1 MNTYAFL
8 IKAKAKSEKKS
19 LFCWLSAK
27 SDSRAD
33 REIMNVLEDAEIA
46 TGRGG
51 DYNLPIRIDFP
62 VFNDLPEEGYL
73 DYTWFDRYELA
84 EDGVTCKKI
93 CIIEPQYTEV
103 ITENAT
109 TLPAETASTSIQDDH
124 ATDGTITI
132 DQASFV
138 QRVGGGWLYESF
150 TELSVSQQREISTL
164 QHDMDA
170 TYFQNLLLA
179 LNNAKEL
186 LQAQHCF
193 PETLFG
199 LIDSIKS
206 VWSPDGKAPTV
217 GDIVSFAK
225 EWLNA
230 RNEDSTLER
239 SGPYRSEVTARWAKK
254 SGVQRTNSGAIA
266 GGDNKTDRSPDYTH
280 TLDTLDVEIAL
291 ATLPMDFDIYEIPV
305 SLHRR
310 SKEIIA
316 NREEPFK
323 TWSQKLRAMPGIL
336 DYSRA
341 AIFALIRG
349 ANADITHFP
358 DGMQRYI
365 NANLTESDHANPTP
379 ETLQQARQHNSAS
392 TVLSKIDS
400 ARAGE
405 SVDSNIVLNTEFQ
418 TVGDA
423 LVKEATQQA
432 EPEIKNVGKGIFAID
447 GLMGNTP
454 SFEGEKPENEGV
466 GNVQMETAGNQSSE
480 ADSALSTPANDDGSI
495 EEARAALESAVNKW
509 VGEGAAAEPAE
520 PTVTDEPPYFEP
532 GRYEGVSNNDYHAAN
547 GVSSTQVKDA
557 RVSLMYFNARHVAKT
572 IARENSKVLD
582 MGNLVHAL
590 ALQPE
595 NLLAEF
601 SIEPEIPQGAFTTT
615 ATIRAFI
622 DKYNATLPAPLSA
635 DDIKALLDEYNATLT
650 PQVAL
655 GASLEETGQS
665 YMALPAEF
673 QRIED
678 GQKQTAS
685 AMKACIK
692 EYNATLTPQVK
703 TSGSRDALLEQL
715 AVINPDLVAQEAQKP
730 AQLKVSG
737 TKSDLIQSV
746 KSVNPDAVFADELL
760 DAWRENPEDKIL
772 VTRAQL
778 ATAQAIQKSLLNH
791 PTAGKLLT
799 HPSRAVEV
807 SYFGF
812 DDETGLEVRVRPDLE
827 IDLDGVRIG
836 CDLKTISMWNVKQ
849 DGLRA
854 KLHREIIDR
863 DYHLSAAMYSE
874 TAALDQFFWIFVN
887 KDENY
892 HWIAIVEASEEL
904 LELGMLEYRKAMR
917 AIATGFD
924 AGEWP
929 APITDDY
936 ADELNDFDQR
946 RLEALRMA

>member
-19 LFCWLSAK
+19 LFGWLSAK
-27 SDSRAD
+27 SDSRAE
-33 REIMNVLEDAEIA
+33 REIMNILEDEEIP

-51 DYNLPIRIDFP
+51 DYNLPLRTDWL
-62 VFNDLPEEGYL
+62 VVDDLPEEGVL
-73 DYTWFDRYELA
+73 DDTWCDRYELND
-84 EDGVTCKKI
+84 DGQSWRQIPKS
-93 CIIEPQYTEV
+93 EP
-103 ITENAT
+103 
-109 TLPAETASTSIQDDH
+109 ASTNIQDEHAAITGQTTSTQLADTS

-150 TELSVSQQREISTL
+150 TELSVSRQREISTL

-199 LIDSIKS
+199 LIGSIKS
-206 VWSPDGKAPTV
+206 VWPQDGKAPTV
-217 GDIVSFAK
+217 GDIVSFSK

-230 RNEDSTLER
+230 RNEDSGLER

-254 SGVQRTNSGAIA
+254 SGVQRTESGAIA

-379 ETLQQARQHNSAS
+379 ETLQQARQVNAAS
-392 TVLSKIDS
+392 VVLSKIDS

-405 SVDSNIVLNTEFQ
+405 SVDSNIVLSTDFQ

-432 EPEIKNVGKGIFAID
+432 EPEIKNVGKGMFAID

-454 SFEGEKPENEGV
+454 SFEGEKPENDGV
-466 GNVQMETAGNQSSE
+466 GNVQMEAAGNQSSE

-509 VGEGAAAEPAE
+509 VGEGAAAAEPAE
-520 PTVTDEPPYFEP
+520 PTATDEPPYFEP
-532 GRYEGVSNNDYHAAN
+532 GRYEGVPNNDYHAAN
-547 GVSSTQVKDA
+547 GISSTQVKDA
-557 RVSLMYFNARHVAKT
+557 RISLMYYRGRHITKT
-572 IARENSKVLD
+572 IRRDSSDALTFGS
-582 MGNLVHAL
+582 LVHTL
-590 ALQPE
+590 AL
-595 NLLAEF
+595 
-601 SIEPEIPQGAFTTT
+601 EPEKLGEEYAIFPGVPAGAFTNTDT
-615 ATIRAFI
+615 LKAWIR
-622 DKYNATLPAPLSA
+622 
-635 DDIKALLDEYNATLT
+635 EYNADK
-650 PQVAL
+650 PK
-655 GASLEETGQS
+655 S
-665 YMALPAEF
+665 
-673 QRIED
+673 
-678 GQKQTAS
+678 
-685 AMKACIK
+685 
-692 EYNATLTPQVK
+692 
-703 TSGSRDALLEQL
+703 EQL
-715 AVINPDLVAQEAQKP
+715 KLTGKKEELQEAIR
-730 AQLKVSG
+730 A
-737 TKSDLIQSV
+737 
-746 KSVNPDAVFADELL
+746 VNPEAIFADEFESQ
-760 DAWRENPEDKIL
+760 WRTSVSDKIIL
-772 VTRAQL
+772 TVEQL
-778 ATAQAIQKSLLNH
+778 QAATAIQQALFNH
-791 PTAGKLLT
+791 PTAGKLLQ
-799 HPSRAVEV
+799 HPARAVEV
-807 SYFGF
+807 SYFGM
-812 DDETGLEVRVRPDLE
+812 DDETGLEVRVRPDEELE
-827 IDLDGVRIG
+827 LNGLRIAA
-836 CDLKTISMWNVKQ
+836 DVKTISLGKVKQ
-849 DGLRA
+849 DNLRA

-863 DYHLSAAMYSE
+863 DYHVSAAMYSE
-874 TAALDQFFWIFVN
+874 VADFDQFFWIFVN
-887 KDENY
+887 KDEGY
-892 HWIAIVEASEEL
+892 HWVAVIEASTDL
-904 LELGMLEYRKAMR
+904 LELGSLEYHRTMR
-917 AIATGFD
+917 ELANAYDTD
-924 AGEWP
+924 TWP
-929 APITDDY
+929 APVTADY
-936 ADELNDFDQR
+936 TDELNDFDQR

>member
-1 MNTYAFL
+1 MTPHAYFVEAYQKSGKKHLFIVL
-8 IKAKAKSEKKS
+8 DAKNEA
-19 LFCWLSAK
+19 
-27 SDSRAD
+27 RAEREVLNILDDNEIAVGRGADYKNPVRTHYPVFDDLPKD
-33 REIMNVLEDAEIA
+33 RVIDDTWCDRNMLEDD
-46 TGRGG
+46 R
-51 DYNLPIRIDFP
+51 L
-62 VFNDLPEEGYL
+62 
-73 DYTWFDRYELA
+73 TW
-84 EDGVTCKKI
+84 KKI
-93 CIIEPQYTEV
+93 PKPES
-103 ITENAT
+103 
-109 TLPAETASTSIQDDH
+109 ASTNIQDDH
-124 ATDGTITI
+124 AAVAGKTASTQLADTAATDGTITI
-132 DQASFV
+132 DQASFI
-138 QRVGGGWLYESF
+138 QRIGGGWLYESF
-150 TELSVSQQREISTL
+150 TELSVTQQREISAL
-164 QHDMDA
+164 QHDMEA

-199 LIDSIKS
+199 LIGSIKS
-206 VWSPDGKAPTV
+206 VWPQDGKAPTV
-217 GDIVSFAK
+217 GDIVSFSK

-230 RNEDSTLER
+230 RNEDSGLER

-254 SGVQRTNSGAIA
+254 SGVQRTESGAIA
-266 GGDNKTDRSPDYTH
+266 GGDNKTDRNPDYTH

-310 SKEIIA
+310 AKEIIA
-316 NREEPFK
+316 NKEEPFK
-323 TWSQKLRAMPGIL
+323 TWSKHLRNAPAVL
-336 DYSRA
+336 NYSRA
-341 AIFALIRG
+341 AIFALIRSC
-349 ANADITHFP
+349 HFAEDVEEKP
-358 DGMQRYI
+358 ESLLPYI
-365 NANLTESDHANPTP
+365 NANLVESDHANPSQHQ
-379 ETLQQARQHNSAS
+379 LIQARHLPA
-392 TVLSKIDS
+392 LSQK
-400 ARAGE
+400 G
-405 SVDSNIVLNTEFQ
+405 NTSSP
-418 TVGDA
+418 
-423 LVKEATQQA
+423 
-432 EPEIKNVGKGIFAID
+432 EPEIKNVGKGMFAID
-447 GLMGNTP
+447 GPMGNTP
-454 SFEGEKPENEGV
+454 SFEGEKPENDGV
-466 GNVQMETAGNQSSE
+466 DNVQMEAAGNKSIE
-480 ADSALSTPANDDGSI
+480 AGAAVSASANDDGSI
-495 EEARAALESAVNKW
+495 EEARAALKSAVDKW
-509 VGEGAAAEPAE
+509 VSDGAAAEEVAE
-520 PTVTDEPPYFEP
+520 PITTEPPYFEP
-532 GRYEGVSNNDYHAAN
+532 GRYEGVPNNDYHAAN

-601 SIEPEIPQGAFTTT
+601 SVEPEIPTGAFTTT

-622 DKYNATLPAPLSA
+622 DEHNASLPTLLSA
-635 DDIKALLDEYNATLT
+635 DDIKALLEAHNATLP

-655 GASLEETGQS
+655 GDDVTQTGEN
-665 YMALPAEF
+665 YMSLPAEF
-673 QRIED
+673 QRVEE
-678 GQKQTAS
+678 GQKVTA
-685 AMKACIK
+685 AKMKACIK
-692 EYNATLTPQVK
+692 EYNATLPPQVK
-703 TSGSRDALLEQL
+703 TGGSRDALLEQL
-715 AVINPDLVAQEAQKP
+715 AFINPDLVTQEAQKP

-737 TKSDLIQSV
+737 TKADLIQSV

-760 DAWRENPEDKIL
+760 DAWRENPEEKIL

-924 AGEWP
+924 TGEWP

>member
-27 SDSRAD
+27 SDSRAE
-33 REIMNVLEDAEIA
+33 REIMNILEDEEIP

-51 DYNLPIRIDFP
+51 DYNLPLRTDWF
-62 VFNDLPEEGYL
+62 VVDDLPEEGVL
-73 DYTWFDRYELA
+73 DDTWCDRYELND
-84 EDGVTCKKI
+84 DGQSWRQIPKS
-93 CIIEPQYTEV
+93 EP
-103 ITENAT
+103 
-109 TLPAETASTSIQDDH
+109 ASTNIQDEHAAITGQTTSTQLADTP

-138 QRVGGGWLYESF
+138 QKVLGSWLFGSF
-150 TELSVSQQREISTL
+150 TKLFAGQQGEISTL

-170 TYFQNLLLA
+170 TYVQNLLLA

-186 LQAQHCF
+186 LQAQHVF
-193 PETLFG
+193 PETLFN
-199 LIDSIKS
+199 LLDAIKS
-206 VWSPDGKAPTV
+206 VWSPDGKAPSV
-217 GDIVSFAK
+217 GDIVSFSK

-254 SGVQRTNSGAIA
+254 SGMQRTESGAIA
-266 GGDNKTDRSPDYTH
+266 GSDNKTDRSPDYTH

-310 SKEIIA
+310 AKEIIA
-316 NREEPFK
+316 NKEEPFK

-341 AIFALIRG
+341 AIFAVIRS
-349 ANADITHFP
+349 ASADITHFP
-358 DGMQRYI
+358 DSMQRYI

-379 ETLQQARQHNSAS
+379 EVLKLARQVNAAS
-392 TVLSKIDS
+392 VVLSKIDS

-432 EPEIKNVGKGIFAID
+432 EPEIKNVGKGMFAID

-466 GNVQMETAGNQSSE
+466 GNVQMEAAGNKSIE
-480 ADSALSTPANDDGSI
+480 AGAAVPTPANDDGSI
-495 EEARAALESAVNKW
+495 EEARTALESAVNKW
-509 VGEGAAAEPAE
+509 VGEGAAAAEPAE
-520 PTVTDEPPYFEP
+520 PTATDEPPYFEP

-557 RVSLMYFNARHVAKT
+557 RVSLMLFNARHVAKT

-582 MGNLVHAL
+582 TGNLVHAL

-615 ATIRAFI
+615 ATIRTFI
-622 DKYNATLPAPLSA
+622 DEHNASLPAPLSA
-635 DDIKALLDEYNATLT
+635 DDIKALLDEYNATLP
-650 PQVAL
+650 PQIAL

-692 EYNATLTPQVK
+692 EYNATLPPQVK

-887 KDENY
+887 KDEGY
-892 HWIAIVEASEEL
+892 HWVAVIEASTDL
-904 LELGMLEYRKAMR
+904 LELGSLEYHRTMR
-917 AIATGFD
+917 ELANAYDTD
-924 AGEWP
+924 TWP
-929 APITDDY
+929 APVTADY
-936 ADELNDFDQR
+936 TDELNDFDQR